1 MQLFWVYQWFAW
13 SCLWE
18 TIATSCENSIIL
30 MTSKGAVS
38 SSANSTNFDG
48 NRVLVVVI
56 GISFFEKRRWGE
68 ARWNPWKVLH
78 WKDANCWTWL
88 GLGSKKASI
97 RGFSRSKCYIRFFPC
112 DCRKRCL
119 KVTNSQRLPRHFR
132 VILTIPWPPDLAWNQ
147 RVGIATSCSC
157 GNSEGSH
164 LSRLDLLCPNL
175 WISNHRICIIK
186 VVGLSKRERYWYR
199 NYQPIVRW
207 WLTKI
212 SALLF

>member
-30 MTSKGAVS
+30 MTSKGAGS

-68 ARWNPWKVLH
+68 GRWNPWKVLH
-78 WKDANCWTWL
+78 WKDTNCWTWL
-88 GLGSKKASI
+88 GLGSKKVPSEVFQGRSATS
-97 RGFSRSKCYIRFFPC
+97 GFFLVTVVKSVSKSRIH
-112 DCRKRCL
+112 
-119 KVTNSQRLPRHFR
+119 NA
-132 VILTIPWPPDLAWNQ
+132 IPWPPDLAWNQ

-164 LSRLDLLCPNL
+164 LSRLAVPLDL